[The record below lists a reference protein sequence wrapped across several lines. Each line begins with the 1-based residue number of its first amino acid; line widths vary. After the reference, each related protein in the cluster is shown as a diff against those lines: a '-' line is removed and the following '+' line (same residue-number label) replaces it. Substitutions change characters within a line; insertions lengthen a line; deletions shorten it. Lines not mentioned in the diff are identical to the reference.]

1 MKHNKDKER
10 SDIMSELSLSE
21 EGINI
26 MINELVNDIKSDMA
40 PFYDILC
47 KLDCK
52 SSNCYFASDK
62 TDMMVERINNG
73 CRCTCL
79 DNIRSGKLKITIN
92 RLWNAML
99 IIFNTK

>member
-10 SDIMSELSLSE
+10 SDILTELSLSE
-21 EGINI
+21 EGIDI
-26 MINELVNDIKSDMA
+26 MINELINDIQSDMA

-52 SSNCYFASDK
+52 SSNCNFARDI
-62 TDMMVERINNG
+62 TGMRVNG
-73 CRCTCL
+73 GCTCL
-79 DNIRSGKLKITIN
+79 SNLRSGKLKITIN

>member
-1 MKHNKDKER
+1 MKHNKER

-26 MINELVNDIKSDMA
+26 MINELVNDIKSDIA

-52 SSNCYFASDK
+52 SHSCYFASDK
-62 TDMMVERINNG
+62 TGMRVNG
-73 CRCTCL
+73 GCTCL
-79 DNIRSGKLKITIN
+79 DNLRSGKLKLTI
-92 RLWNAML
+92 RKLWRIMKM
-99 IIFNTK
+99 IY